1 MAIEFALFAPRCN
14 EVQLKGNWD
23 GAKPLAMRKDDD
35 GYFRAEVELAD
46 GDYEYQFIV
55 RSNSDFLKDQTVEIG
70 DPAAVRLTEEGRTPL
85 IVRTGKPI
93 PAGAIEWQNDHRTFP
108 DNSRLIIYEMH
119 IGDFSGG
126 VGDEEGSAA
135 KGTFYD
141 AQGKVDYLRDL
152 GVTALELMP
161 VNSYPRPSD
170 WGYSQRSVYAVESS
184 YGTPE
189 DLCRFVDAVHGCD
202 IRLIHDGVYN
212 HTSEDAILTQIDY
225 NYWFYAVNPDSK
237 DLQFGPKFNYEYC
250 DETLGVYPARD
261 HVIHAIQQ
269 WVRDF
274 HFDGIRFDMT
284 RAIKR
289 FDLLR
294 WFHDEAERMDFGRPF
309 ITIAE
314 HLPQDPAIVEPT
326 GPVDAAWHE
335 DFRQQVL
342 ALLAGAEQEGKQ
354 PDDLD
359 GLARVL
365 DPRNEGY
372 PNVRCVVNYLDN
384 HDHDRLL
391 WTLTQAGVFTDIA
404 LWRRAMLGAS
414 ILLTAPGIPMI
425 WMGQEFGV
433 ALPKNPDRQPQ
444 PLSWSLLTFEP
455 NRTLLE
461 HYKRLIRLR
470 RETPALTSD
479 TIDIVAVD
487 KERGL
492 LAFKRWTDDGSVVLV
507 LINTRDEE
515 ARDVC
520 IAAPGIPN
528 GVWQERMREVTVT
541 TTENTLT
548 DSVPASAVNIYIKA
562 A

>member
-1 MAIEFALFAPRCN
+1 
-14 EVQLKGNWD
+14 
-23 GAKPLAMRKDDD
+23 
-35 GYFRAEVELAD
+35 
-46 GDYEYQFIV
+46 
-55 RSNSDFLKDQTVEIG
+55 
-70 DPAAVRLTEEGRTPL
+70 
-85 IVRTGKPI
+85 
-93 PAGAIEWQNDHRTFP
+93 
-108 DNSRLIIYEMH
+108 
-119 IGDFSGG
+119 
-126 VGDEEGSAA
+126 
-135 KGTFYD
+135 
-141 AQGKVDYLRDL
+141 
-152 GVTALELMP
+152 
-161 VNSYPRPSD
+161 
-170 WGYSQRSVYAVESS
+170 
-184 YGTPE
+184 
-189 DLCRFVDAVHGCD
+189 
-202 IRLIHDGVYN
+202 
-212 HTSEDAILTQIDY
+212 
-225 NYWFYAVNPDSK
+225 
-237 DLQFGPKFNYEYC
+237 
-250 DETLGVYPARD
+250 
-261 HVIHAIQQ
+261 
-269 WVRDF
+269 
-274 HFDGIRFDMT
+274 
-284 RAIKR
+284 
-289 FDLLR
+289 
-294 WFHDEAERMDFGRPF
+294 
-309 ITIAE
+309 
-314 HLPQDPAIVEPT
+314 
-326 GPVDAAWHE
+326 
-335 DFRQQVL
+335 
-342 ALLAGAEQEGKQ
+342 
-354 PDDLD
+354 
-359 GLARVL
+359 
-365 DPRNEGY
+365 
-372 PNVRCVVNYLDN
+372 VVNYLDN